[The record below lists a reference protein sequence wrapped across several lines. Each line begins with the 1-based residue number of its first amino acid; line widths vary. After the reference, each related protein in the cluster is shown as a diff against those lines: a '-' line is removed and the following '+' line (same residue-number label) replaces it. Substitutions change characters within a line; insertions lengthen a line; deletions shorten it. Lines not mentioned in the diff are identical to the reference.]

1 MVGGQGQQNPINQQD
16 VLEVVDDALAVQE
29 VHGGAE
35 EVPVQRLGEAQAAG
49 LAGDVGYR
57 NDLLEADD
65 LDGGDD
71 HDDVEVAGA
80 EGEEE
85 APDHD
90 QRPRCAHDEVGLLLL
105 VLALLGDGR
114 RLGGLSAGG
123 RLLDDAAAAR
133 TGDFSKR
140 PLRVGLPGWEPDS
153 LISDMLME
161 ARRARPLLA
170 LLCAN
175 LTSLRGRAMVDD
187 AVRSGREDG
196 GRRAAA
202 GGK

>member
-1 MVGGQGQQNPINQQD
+1 MTALTNDVQHEGDEAVVGGQGQQNPINQQD
-16 VLEVVDDALAVQE
+16 VLEVVDDALAVQK

-80 EGEEE
+80 EGKEE

-90 QRPRCAHDEVGLLLL
+90 QRPGCAHDEVGLLLL
-105 VLALLGDGR
+105 ILALLGDGR
-114 RLGGLSAGG
+114 RLGGLSVSGG
-123 RLLDDAAAAR
+123 DVCLTTQQRHVQ
-133 TGDFSKR
+133 G
-140 PLRVGLPGWEPDS
+140 
-153 LISDMLME
+153 IS
-161 ARRARPLLA
+161 
-170 LLCAN
+170 
-175 LTSLRGRAMVDD
+175 
-187 AVRSGREDG
+187 RSGRCAWG
-196 GRRAAA
+196 CPA
-202 GGK
+202 GSQTR

>member
-1 MVGGQGQQNPINQQD
+1 MVGGQGQQDAVDQQD

-29 VHGGAE
+29 VHGSAE

-71 HDDVEVAGA
+71 DDDVQVAGA
-80 EGEEE
+80 EGKEE

-105 VLALLGDGR
+105 ILALLGDGR
-114 RLGGLSAGG
+114 RLGGGAVSGGVTGTSALTTQRHVQGISQMCRCAWG
-123 RLLDDAAAAR
+123 CPAASQTR
-133 TGDFSKR
+133 
-140 PLRVGLPGWEPDS
+140 
-153 LISDMLME
+153 
-161 ARRARPLLA
+161 
-170 LLCAN
+170 
-175 LTSLRGRAMVDD
+175 
-187 AVRSGREDG
+187 
-196 GRRAAA
+196 
-202 GGK
+202 